1 MNLLVTFMRGC
12 LIAIGITLP
21 KPEHEKRVAIIWLL
35 AGVVMVAIVVGT
47 GWLVRNSISSSMNP
61 R

>member
-35 AGVVMVAIVVGT
+35 AGVVMVAIVFGT
-47 GWLVRNSISSSMNP
+47 GWLVLNSMSSSMNP

>member
-1 MNLLVTFMRGC
+1 MNFLVSFMRGC

-21 KPEHEKRVAIIWLL
+21 KPEHEKAVAVIWLL
-35 AGVVMVAIVVGT
+35 AGITMVLIVLGT
-47 GWLVRNSISSSMNP
+47 GWLVLNSMSSSMNS